1 MARSP
6 RREHF
11 QPQTRPY
18 QTPSQAA
25 TVGLLRTADTIRRY
39 VSSVVEPH
47 GVTIQQY
54 NVLRILR
61 GAGPNGLPTLSVG
74 ERMVEHTPGIT
85 RLIDRLESKKLVRR
99 ERCMTDRRRILC
111 HITESGMALLSKLD
125 EPVKRADEAAV
136 RGVQSA
142 QLPLLISLLDQV
154 RAAHGE

>member
-1 MARSP
+1 
-6 RREHF
+6 
-11 QPQTRPY
+11 
-18 QTPSQAA
+18 
-25 TVGLLRTADTIRRY
+25 
-39 VSSVVEPH
+39 
-47 GVTIQQY
+47 
-54 NVLRILR
+54 
-61 GAGPNGLPTLSVG
+61 
-74 ERMVEHTPGIT
+74 MVEHTPGIT

-125 EPVKRADEAAV
+125 EPVNRADEAAV